1 MRLLK
6 LTGLAAIALALGLT
20 SALAA
25 QKPVIKAEP
34 GNPLGEIYSGY
45 NMRDA
50 KTQAMQDD
58 DFDNP
63 GFLWIEQGASLW
75 DKVDGEEGK
84 SCASCH
90 GKAEESM
97 KGVGAKFPKYVAA
110 KKNIVNLELQV
121 NDCRKLMKAKPF
133 KYESNEM
140 MGTVAYVKYQSRGMP
155 VNVTIDGEAK
165 KHWEAGKEFFY
176 QRRGQLDMA
185 CSHCHEKY
193 QGVHIR
199 SDYLSQGQ
207 ANGFPLFRLKWQNMG
222 TLHRRFTGCNKNIR
236 AQPYKRG
243 SQEYLD
249 LELYVTWRGNGLPI
263 ETPAVRQ

>member
-1 MRLLK
+1 MNILK
-6 LTGLAAIALALGLT
+6 LTGLTAIALALGLS

-25 QKPVIKAEP
+25 KKPVIKAEP

-75 DKVDGEEGK
+75 DTVDGEEGK

-97 KGVGAKFPKYVAA
+97 KGVGAKFPKYLPAQ
-110 KKNIVNLELQV
+110 KNIVNLELQI
-121 NDCRKLMKAKPF
+121 NLCRKLMKAKPF

-140 MGTVAYVKYQSRGMP
+140 MATAAFVKHQSRGMP
-155 VNVTIDGEAK
+155 VNVSIEGEAK
-165 KHWEAGKEFFY
+165 KHWEAGKKFFY

-193 QGVHIR
+193 QAIHIR
-199 SDYLSQGQ
+199 SDYLSQGH